1 MQRQTTMMKKGDIKR
16 NWYVVDAEGLT
27 LGRMATQIAAVITGK
42 NKPTFTPNL
51 DCGDYVIVVNAEK
64 VAMNGKNKLDNK
76 KYYNVSQYLG
86 GLRTRTARTM
96 VKDYPVELIERVVWG
111 MIPKGPLGRAQIKK
125 LFVYAG
131 AEHPHAAQN
140 PQALEIK

>member
-1 MQRQTTMMKKGDIKR
+1 MQRQTTMMKKGDITR

-51 DCGDYVIVVNAEK
+51 DCGDYVIVINAEK

-76 KYYNVSQYLG
+76 KYYNESQYLG

-111 MIPKGPLGRAQIKK
+111 MIPKGPLGRTQIKK

>member
-1 MQRQTTMMKKGDIKR
+1 MKKR
-16 NWYVVDAEGLT
+16 T
-27 LGRMATQIAAVITGK
+27 TTTSQ
-42 NKPTFTPNL
+42 
-51 DCGDYVIVVNAEK
+51 
-64 VAMNGKNKLDNK
+64 NGNKLDNK

>member
-1 MQRQTTMMKKGDIKR
+1 MKNTYMQKKEEVVR

-51 DCGDYVIVVNAEK
+51 DCGDYVIVINAEK

>member
-96 VKDYPVELIERVVWG
+96 VNDYPVELIERVVWG

>member
-1 MQRQTTMMKKGDIKR
+1 MQRQTTMMKKGDITR

-51 DCGDYVIVVNAEK
+51 DCGDYVIVINAEK